1 MTPDQFAQFTA
12 QKAAQ
17 PAAQET
23 AAEKKAK
30 LRTIRRN
37 VAKAARDNR
46 GRPDRPPAEP
56 TDDGAFDAPRICW
69 ADEKDFQTV
78 ALGRNKTKL
87 SAVELEIAEAK
98 RDVEIGKLV
107 PREQVQER
115 EAKIGELFRDGLASL
130 VDLVSDWVP
139 ANKIIDAQ
147 TAFRD
152 RADMVLNDVADG
164 VK

>member
-17 PAAQET
+17 PVAQET

-30 LRTIRRN
+30 LRTIRRD

-69 ADEKDFQTV
+69 ADEKDFQT
-78 ALGRNKTKL
+78 ATNKRIKNKRE
-87 SAVELEIAEAK
+87 AVELEIVEMR
-98 RDVEIGKLV
+98 RDVEIGKLI

-115 EAKIGELFRDGLASL
+115 EAKIGEMFRDGLASL

-139 ANKIIDAQ
+139 PNLIIQAQ

-152 RADMVLNDVADG
+152 RADRVLNDVADG